1 MDREHRLEEG
11 LIRPMG
17 QLRRLAEDWL
27 EVPPAREVRQRA
39 TLLLRLH
46 PLRAADAFQL
56 GSALTAAADHP
67 DVIDVVCSDDRL
79 SAAARLEGF
88 RVL

>member
-1 MDREHRLEEG
+1 
-11 LIRPMG
+11 MG

-27 EVPPAREVRQRA
+27 EVPPTKDVRQRA

-56 GSALTAAADHP
+56 GSALTATADHP
-67 DVIDVVCSDDRL
+67 DVIDLVCSDERL